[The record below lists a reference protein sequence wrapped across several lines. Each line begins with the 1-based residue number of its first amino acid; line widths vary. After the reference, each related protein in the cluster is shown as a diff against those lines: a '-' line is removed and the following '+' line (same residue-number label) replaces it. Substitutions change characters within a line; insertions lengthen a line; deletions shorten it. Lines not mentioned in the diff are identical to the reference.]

1 MHAYCS
7 CEYNTAVTIFVALL
21 LARKHSNSNRR
32 YYFRIQILY
41 NLRVRAFNSTHECIK
56 MPPLQRRR
64 VCTELGFCHV
74 RDCFSGAFSMLPR
87 DGTTETQG
95 YANGWKGFSSGT
107 SILVSIGSLPVVSR
121 SSLSVCY

>member
-7 CEYNTAVTIFVALL
+7 CKYNTAVTIFVALL
-21 LARKHSNSNRR
+21 LARKHCNSNRR
-32 YYFRIQILY
+32 YYFRIQIWY

-56 MPPLQRRR
+56 MPPLQRRH
-64 VCTELGFCHV
+64 VCRELGVCV
-74 RDCFSGAFSMLPR
+74 RDWFSGAFSMLPR
-87 DGTTETQG
+87 DGTMETQG

-107 SILVSIGSLPVVSR
+107 SILVLIGFLPVVSR